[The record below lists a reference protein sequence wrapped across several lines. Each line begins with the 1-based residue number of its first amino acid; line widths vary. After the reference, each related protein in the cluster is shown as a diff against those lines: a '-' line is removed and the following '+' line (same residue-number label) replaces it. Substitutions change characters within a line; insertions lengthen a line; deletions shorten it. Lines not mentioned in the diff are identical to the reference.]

1 MKKAKKLF
9 LSGSVQ
15 GMFFELFVQEQ
26 AKMLGLAGF
35 LRKLE
40 DGRLEVFI
48 EGDGENVDSFIT
60 QCKEGHQHVKIRNIE
75 EKDERFQG
83 MQDFKILKFS

>member
-1 MKKAKKLF
+1 MKKAKRLF

-26 AKMLGLAGF
+26 AKLLGLAGF

-40 DGRLEVFI
+40 DGRMEVFI
-48 EGDGENVDSFIT
+48 EGDGEKVNSFIS
-60 QCKEGHQHVKIRNIE
+60 QCREGHQHVKIRDIK

-83 MQDFKILKFS
+83 MKDFKILKI